1 MKTPILFLFL
11 LTAFSIDAQQIKIE
25 SDKTAD
31 LSKYKTFRFGEGQI
45 VTPKDER
52 VTPDAMV
59 HKWIQGA
66 MTEELN
72 NKGLTKSD
80 SADLIISYLIGS
92 EKRTDAGSV
101 GPLGMT
107 PGSNQQTYLRDYQQ
121 GSLVID
127 LNDAHTNKLVWRVK
141 AVTNANQ
148 PDGEKMIDEIIEKGF
163 KKFGQKGK
171 KKK

>member
-1 MKTPILFLFL
+1 
-11 LTAFSIDAQQIKIE
+11 
-25 SDKTAD
+25 
-31 LSKYKTFRFGEGQI
+31 
-45 VTPKDER
+45 
-52 VTPDAMV
+52 MV

>member
-107 PGSNQQTYLRDYQQ
+107 PGSNQH
-121 GSLVID
+121 
-127 LNDAHTNKLVWRVK
+127 DAHTNKLVWRVK